1 MIEMEVTAQGNQ
13 LMASLSTREDLP
25 EDGQKILS
33 VLQNAEE
40 GSSSDDLASIMEDKD
55 DTLDS
60 QQWEEVI
67 EGLKDRDLLSDTG
80 SLESP
85 MEAIGGS
92 GGGSDTLAGHPDDAG
107 HLMLRPRGQ
116 ETRSKD
122 CTRCGSTFTGNR
134 ALSDIDLCIAC
145 AGQDFESEAKALDNS
160 IAGMGITLQDGE
172 FSI

>member
-1 MIEMEVTAQGNQ
+1 MEVTAQGNQ

-92 GGGSDTLAGHPDDAG
+92 GGGRDTLAGHPDDAG
-107 HLMLRPRGQ
+107 HLMLRPRDQ
-116 ETRSKD
+116 QTRSKD